1 MLCLFWQ
8 MLFACIMFFLYGDCS
23 LRLMLL
29 AIIAM
34 ADVVA
39 MWQMVKPL
47 GWIYFNLSSGMLI
60 RTSSHM

>member
-1 MLCLFWQ
+1 MEMWFKADV
-8 MLFACIMFFLYGDCS
+8 MS
-23 LRLMLL
+23 
-29 AIIAM
+29 IIAM

-60 RTSSHM
+60 RT